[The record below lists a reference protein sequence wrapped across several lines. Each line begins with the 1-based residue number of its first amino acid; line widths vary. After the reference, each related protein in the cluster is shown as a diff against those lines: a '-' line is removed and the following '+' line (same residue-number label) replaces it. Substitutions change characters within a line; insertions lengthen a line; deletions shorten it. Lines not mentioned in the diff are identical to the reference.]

1 MRTLFQFLLKHNYFI
16 LFLILETIA
25 FVYIIKSNNY
35 QHSIFISSANN
46 ITGKILETAN
56 NIDQYFKLRKINE
69 ILAKEN
75 AYYKS
80 LSKNSYII
88 TDNREFF
95 VNDTL
100 YRQQY
105 KYIVAKVINNSV
117 NKRNNYL
124 TLNKGYKQGIRKDM
138 SVITSNGIIGIVAN
152 VSENFSSV
160 ISVLHEKTR
169 IVAQIKKNS
178 YPGTL
183 LWDGKN
189 CKYAILKDI
198 PTHVDVKQG
207 DTIITGSYSNLF
219 PEGILIGTVADVNN
233 KKGDDFL
240 NIKVLFSIDYR
251 TITWVYVV
259 NDLMK
264 EEINKLR
271 QSTEIE

>member
-1 MRTLFQFLLKHNYFI
+1 M
-16 LFLILETIA
+16 
-25 FVYIIKSNNY
+25 
-35 QHSIFISSANN
+35 
-46 ITGKILETAN
+46 
-56 NIDQYFKLRKINE
+56 
-69 ILAKEN
+69 
-75 AYYKS
+75 
-80 LSKNSYII
+80 
-88 TDNREFF
+88 
-95 VNDTL
+95 
-100 YRQQY
+100 
-105 KYIVAKVINNSV
+105 
-117 NKRNNYL
+117 
-124 TLNKGYKQGIRKDM
+124 
-138 SVITSNGIIGIVAN
+138 
-152 VSENFSSV
+152 
-160 ISVLHEKTR
+160 
-169 IVAQIKKNS
+169 
-178 YPGTL
+178 

-189 CKYAILKDI
+189 CKYAILKNI